1 VVIPNELSRCSDEE
15 LLALGA
21 TDAQAFGVLYDRYE
35 DPLLA
40 FLRRATGHADLAADL
55 TAEVFAVAL
64 ASLGSF
70 RPELGSARGWLF
82 GIARHELA
90 QSWRRGRVDAAARRR
105 LGMEPIVLSDENLD
119 RIDRLGETGALDS
132 LTLLE
137 GLPADQREAVRAR
150 VIDGRDY
157 GELARELGCS
167 ELVVRQR
174 VSRGLR
180 ALRSLVGP
188 R

>member
-1 VVIPNELSRCSDEE
+1 MGLRDVR
-15 LLALGA
+15 
-21 TDAQAFGVLYDRYE
+21 AFGVLYDRYE

-40 FLRRATGHADLAADL
+40 FFRRATGHADVAADL

-64 ASLGSF
+64 ASLDSF

-90 QSWRRGRVDAAARRR
+90 QSWRRGRVDAQARRR
-105 LGMEPIVLSDENLD
+105 LGMEPIVLTDENLD
-119 RIDRLGETGALDS
+119 RIDRLGEAGVLDS
-132 LTLLE
+132 LRLLE
-137 GLPADQREAVRAR
+137 SLPADQRDAVRGR

-157 GELARELGCS
+157 QEIARELGCS

-180 ALRSLVGP
+180 RLRSLVGP

>member
-1 VVIPNELSRCSDEE
+1 MRPNDLSRCSDEE
-15 LLALGA
+15 LLVLGLR
-21 TDAQAFGVLYDRYE
+21 DVQAFGVLYDRYE

-40 FLRRATGHADLAADL
+40 FFRRATGHADVAADL

-64 ASLGSF
+64 ASLDSF

-90 QSWRRGRVDAAARRR
+90 QSWRRGRVDAQARRR
-105 LGMEPIVLSDENLD
+105 LGMEPIVLTDENLD
-119 RIDRLGETGALDS
+119 RIDRLGEAGVLDS
-132 LTLLE
+132 LRLLE
-137 GLPADQREAVRAR
+137 SLPADQRDAVRGR

-157 GELARELGCS
+157 QEIARELGCS

-180 ALRSLVGP
+180 RLRSLVGP